1 MSEGKSKTNI
11 DKLPLKSKTNID
23 KLPLKKS
30 KTNID
35 KLPLK
40 KVALGFLGV
49 IVGMAFLYY
58 VYSGTTNSFRS
69 FHFENM
75 GSLFDV
81 DNYKFWKTLY
91 SDSAKFNS
99 GFGLKGKDYID
110 FKIDIRSEDASDDCR
125 IKGKY
130 RADRLTKMSIE
141 GSGPNCSELRGNNK
155 L

>member
-1 MSEGKSKTNI
+1 MSEV
-11 DKLPLKSKTNID
+11 
-23 KLPLKKS
+23 KS

-40 KVALGFLGV
+40 KVALGFVGS
-49 IVGMAFLYY
+49 IVGLVFLYY
-58 VYSGTTNSFRS
+58 MYSAIRNYFRS
-69 FHFENM
+69 FHFVNM
-75 GSLFDV
+75 GDLFDI

-99 GFGLKGKDYID
+99 GFGLKGKDYVD
-110 FKIDIRSEDASDDCR
+110 FEIDIRSEDASDDCK

-130 RADRLTKMSIE
+130 RAGRLTKMNIE
-141 GSGPNCSELRGNNK
+141 GSGPNCSELRENNK